1 MRRDLADE
9 ATTVESA
16 RLGGYVLHERVG
28 QGGMGVVHR
37 ATDPRGRVVAVKL
50 LRPHIAGDGESRA
63 RFAREARV
71 LARVRG
77 RHVAQVL
84 DADVAAATPYLV
96 TDFVAGPALYEVV
109 DADGPLAGAELADLA
124 GDLADALCS
133 IHGAGVVHRDLK
145 PGNVLLA
152 DGIAVVIDFGIAQIA
167 DDTRMTTPGLVYGTP
182 GYVAPEILT
191 GADVTGAADVHAW
204 AATVAYAST
213 GRPPFGRG
221 PLEAVAYRVLHED
234 PDLTGCP
241 EWLEPVLVRCFAKNP
256 AERPT
261 SAQLL
266 RWLETGEE
274 PPAPD
279 PGGGYDDE
287 YDPAGAYET
296 DDPDHPETVRL
307 GTGVPVGTYADETY
321 ADGTYADDGHSGGP
335 YASSGGTAVYPA
347 VPRDDEEDDRRN
359 GYDETCPDQRYGEGR
374 PEDPGPDGEGGA
386 EPAAARSSHSGLPRA
401 AYRVV
406 TALGFLTVGALAA
419 VVPFGALAV
428 LVGWL
433 LVAWTVQGSAGFVE
447 RRRHQ
452 RGRRRTDPFAA
463 AAVLPWH
470 VVRAAAVTVL
480 TVAAALVGAGF
491 LAAVLVLLF
500 YVGAISPRWDL
511 ACGVTGLV
519 VSALTWW
526 GIRGEGLQEGSR
538 RILRRVV
545 GRRRGVLVAT
555 GVVLA
560 ALTLFLVAV
569 ASGEPVSWWPLE
581 HNPFPRLDWPG

>member
-1 MRRDLADE
+1 MRRDLADD

-28 QGGMGVVHR
+28 EGGMGVVHR

-50 LRPHIAGDGESRA
+50 LRPHIAGDAESRA
-63 RFAREARV
+63 RFAREAGV

-96 TDFVAGPALYEVV
+96 TDFVDGPALYEVV

-191 GADVTGAADVHAW
+191 GTDITAAADVHAW
-204 AATVAYAST
+204 AATVAYAAT

-221 PLEAVAYRVLHED
+221 PLEAVAYRVLHEE
-234 PDLTGCP
+234 PDLVGCP
-241 EWLEPVLVRCFAKNP
+241 EWLAPVLVRCFAKNP
-256 AERPT
+256 GVRPT
-261 SAQLL
+261 SARLL

-279 PGGGYDDE
+279 PVEGYDE
-287 YDPAGAYET
+287 AYDPAGAYEP

-307 GTGVPVGTYADETY
+307 GTGVPVGTYADLHT
-321 ADGTYADDGHSGGP
+321 DDFHADDP
-335 YASSGGTAVYPA
+335 YDAADGTAVYPA
-347 VPRDDEEDDRRN
+347 VPGDDQADDGHDGRYVDHHRDE
-359 GYDETCPDQRYGEGR
+359 RY
-374 PEDPGPDGEGGA
+374 PEDPDGDEAGGA
-386 EPAAARSSHSGLPRA
+386 EPAARDSHSGLPRSS
-401 AYRVV
+401 YRVL
-406 TALGFLTVGALAA
+406 TGFGFLTVGALAA
-419 VVPFGALAV
+419 VVPFGALAL

-433 LVAWTVQGSAGFVE
+433 LIAWTVQGSAGFVE

-452 RGRRRTDPFAA
+452 RGRRRMDPFAA
-463 AAVLPWH
+463 TAVLPWH
-470 VVRAAAVTVL
+470 VVRAAAVTLL
-480 TVAAALVGAGF
+480 TVTAALIGAGF
-491 LAAVLVLLF
+491 LAAVLVLFF
-500 YVGAISPRWDL
+500 YAGAISPRWDL
-511 ACGVTGLV
+511 ACGIAGLV
-519 VSALTWW
+519 VAALTWW

-538 RILRRVV
+538 RILRRIV
-545 GRRRGVLVAT
+545 GRRRSVLVAT
-555 GVVLA
+555 AVVLA
-560 ALTLFLVAV
+560 ALTLFLVTV
-569 ASGEPVSWWPLE
+569 ASSEPLSWWPLG

>member
-1 MRRDLADE
+1 MRRDLADD

-28 QGGMGVVHR
+28 EGGMGVVHR

-50 LRPHIAGDGESRA
+50 LRPHVAGDEESRA

-96 TDFVAGPALYEVV
+96 TDFVDGPALYEVV
-109 DADGPLAGAELADLA
+109 DNDGPLTGAELADLA

-191 GADVTGAADVHAW
+191 GADVDGAADVHAW
-204 AATVAYAST
+204 AATVAYVAT

-234 PDLTGCP
+234 PDVAGCP
-241 EWLEPVLVRCFAKNP
+241 EWLEPVLLRCFAKNP

-274 PPAPD
+274 PPVSTPD
-279 PGGGYDDE
+279 DGGDDA
-287 YDPAGAYET
+287 YDPAGAYEPE
-296 DDPDHPETVRL
+296 DPEHPETVRL
-307 GTGVPVGTYADETY
+307 GTGVPVGTYADDTY
-321 ADGTYADDGHSGGP
+321 ADER
-335 YASSGGTAVYPA
+335 YASPDGTAVYPA
-347 VPRDDEEDDRRN
+347 VPGDDQRDDGPD
-359 GYDETCPDQRYGEGR
+359 GHDETYADEAYADERHPGEGR
-374 PEDPGPDGEGGA
+374 PGELDPGREDDA
-386 EPAAARSSHSGLPRA
+386 EAAARASHSGLPRSS
-401 AYRVV
+401 YRVL
-406 TALGFLTVGALAA
+406 TGLGFLTVGALAA
-419 VVPFGALAV
+419 VAPFGALAV
-428 LVGWL
+428 LIGWL

-470 VVRAAAVTVL
+470 VVRAAAVTTL
-480 TVAAALVGAGF
+480 TVTAALIGAGF
-491 LAAVLVLLF
+491 LAAVLVLFF
-500 YVGAISPRWDL
+500 YVGAIRPRWDL

-519 VSALTWW
+519 VAALTWW
-526 GIRGEGLQEGSR
+526 GIRGEGLQEGAR

-545 GRRRGVLVAT
+545 GRRRGLLVAT

-569 ASGEPVSWWPLE
+569 ASAEPVSWWPLE
-581 HNPFPRLDWPG
+581 HNPIPRLDWPG

>member
-1 MRRDLADE
+1 MRRDLADQ
-9 ATTVESA
+9 ATSVESA

-28 QGGMGVVHR
+28 EGGMGVVHR

-96 TDFVAGPALYEVV
+96 TDFVAGPALYQVV

-204 AATVAYAST
+204 AATVAYAAT
-213 GRPPFGRG
+213 GRAPFGRG

-234 PDLTGCP
+234 PDLAGCP
-241 EWLEPVLVRCFAKNP
+241 EWLEPVLVRSFAKNP

-279 PGGGYDDE
+279 PGDGYDDE
-287 YDPAGAYET
+287 YDPAGAYEP
-296 DDPDHPETVRL
+296 DDPDHPQTVRL
-307 GTGVPVGTYADETY
+307 GTGVPVGTYAD
-321 ADGTYADDGHSGGP
+321 GP

-347 VPRDDEEDDRRN
+347 VPADDLTDQEDDEPD
-359 GYDETCPDQRYGEGR
+359 GYDETHAGDRYPDV
-374 PEDPGPDGEGGA
+374 PDGEDGA
-386 EPAAARSSHSGLPRA
+386 EPAAARSSHSGLPRSS
-401 AYRVV
+401 YRVV
-406 TALGFLTVGALAA
+406 TGLGFLTVGALAA

-452 RGRRRTDPFAA
+452 RGRRRMDPFAA

-470 VVRAAAVTVL
+470 VVRAAGVTAL
-480 TVAAALVGAGF
+480 TVFAALIGAGF
-491 LAAVLVLLF
+491 LAAVLVLFF
-500 YVGAISPRWDL
+500 YVGAIRPRWDL

-519 VSALTWW
+519 VAALTWW

-555 GVVLA
+555 GVILA
-560 ALTLFLVAV
+560 ALTLFLVSM
-569 ASGEPVSWWPLE
+569 ASSEPVSWWPLE
-581 HNPFPRLDWPG
+581 HNPFPRPDWPG

>member
-28 QGGMGVVHR
+28 EGGMGVVHR

-50 LRPHIAGDGESRA
+50 LRPHIAGDAESRA

-96 TDFVAGPALYEVV
+96 TDFVDGPALYEVV

-191 GADVTGAADVHAW
+191 GTDVSGAADVHAW
-204 AATVAYAST
+204 AATVAYAAT

-234 PDLTGCP
+234 PDLAGCP
-241 EWLEPVLVRCFAKNP
+241 EWLEPVLLRCFAKNP

-274 PPAPD
+274 PPAPY
-279 PGGGYDDE
+279 PDDE
-287 YDPAGAYET
+287 YADAYDPAGAYEP
-296 DDPDHPETVRL
+296 DDPSHPETVRL
-307 GTGVPVGTYADETY
+307 GTGVPVGTYADDTY
-321 ADGTYADDGHSGGP
+321 GRDDRYAGGSP
-335 YASSGGTAVYPA
+335 GGTAVYPA
-347 VPRDDEEDDRRN
+347 VPGDDQDDDR
-359 GYDETCPDQRYGEGR
+359 
-374 PEDPGPDGEGGA
+374 PDGHDQTNADRTYADEQYADEQYPDGPGRDAEGGA
-386 EPAAARSSHSGLPRA
+386 EAAARASHSGLPRSS
-401 AYRVV
+401 YRVL
-406 TALGFLTVGALAA
+406 TGLGFLTVGSVAA
-419 VVPFGALAV
+419 VAPFGALAL
-428 LVGWL
+428 LVGWS

-452 RGRRRTDPFAA
+452 RGRRRSDPFAVV
-463 AAVLPWH
+463 AVLPWH
-470 VVRAAAVTVL
+470 VVRSAAVTVL
-480 TVAAALVGAGF
+480 TVAAALIGAGF
-491 LAAVLVLLF
+491 LVAVLVLFF
-500 YVGAISPRWDL
+500 YVGAIRPRWDL

-519 VSALTWW
+519 VAALTWW

-560 ALTLFLVAV
+560 VLTLFLLAV
-569 ASGEPVSWWPLE
+569 ASAEPVAWWPLE
-581 HNPFPRLDWPG
+581 HNPFPRPDWPG

>member
-307 GTGVPVGTYADETY
+307 GTGVPVGTF

-347 VPRDDEEDDRRN
+347 VPREDEEDDRQD
-359 GYDETCPDQRYGEGR
+359 GYDETCPDQWYGEGR
-374 PEDPGPDGEGGA
+374 PEDPGPDGEGAA

-401 AYRVV
+401 SYRVV

-419 VVPFGALAV
+419 VMPFGALAV

-491 LAAVLVLLF
+491 LAAVLVLFF